1 LPVEVEH
8 GEERLPP
15 SVEVAAYYVVSE
27 ALANVAKY
35 ANATYVR
42 VSVARENGSAWV
54 LVADDGV
61 GGADPADGSG
71 LRGLADRIA
80 ALNGTL
86 EVESPS
92 GAGTVIRAEIPFPDN
107 LRQP

>member
-1 LPVEVEH
+1 M
-8 GEERLPP
+8 
-15 SVEVAAYYVVSE
+15 EVAAYFVVSE

-35 ANATYVR
+35 ADATSVR
-42 VSVARENGSAWV
+42 VSVGREDGSACV
-54 LVADDGV
+54 LVADDGI

-86 EVESPS
+86 EIESPP
-92 GAGTVIRAEIPFPDN
+92 GVGTVIRAEIPFPDN